1 MTSVA
6 CKIDEVG
13 KAPVNK
19 QVYFC
24 ANVIPPDGLY
34 FYEEELTLAGFLDL
48 TNLMFPVKQ
57 VVTSAQQCYLK
68 KTTMTMHK
76 QVLFTP

>member
-19 QVYFC
+19 PVYFC
-24 ANVIPPDGLY
+24 ANVILPDGLY
-34 FYEEELTLAGFLDL
+34 FYEKELTLAGFW
-48 TNLMFPVKQ
+48 T
-57 VVTSAQQCYLK
+57 
-68 KTTMTMHK
+68 
-76 QVLFTP
+76 

>member
-34 FYEEELTLAGFLDL
+34 FYEEELLCG
-48 TNLMFPVKQ
+48 
-57 VVTSAQQCYLK
+57 VTSAQQCYLK
-68 KTTMTMHK
+68 KTKMTMHK